1 MLAPEPMFDPEIFA
15 INFARTVELLR
26 EHPPNKEAQK
36 ASLRAVYALT
46 SFASAS
52 VRLYDG
58 VLSVDGAVVPQS
70 LPYLDGLKRQME
82 GHGVAEVA
90 VARGSTATELL
101 AVLKDLAADAGSF
114 GPGDGVAERVAAS
127 GAGGVAVLR
136 GRPPE
141 DANQRRAPGV
151 TQAFELAEIEEAEAA
166 AEIQITEALPVSDA
180 LREVLAA
187 FETRPAVVQGV
198 SAETPIGA
206 ALAAVVRDAHGAA
219 IGDLLSDLAR
229 EVGVALREGPIE
241 PAVQAIA
248 AVVGLE
254 PGVPEGEPKRS
265 YDIALKRMFT
275 RDALERIALLL
286 PDPRFAP
293 VATLV
298 LRRAGPDGADVV
310 FELLAASAVPHERT
324 AFLAAIR
331 AIPKGT
337 LHVIAMLR
345 HTQWAVVRNVA
356 ELLGELRF
364 EEAVP
369 ELGKLL
375 MHYEPRVRLAAIVA
389 LARIGTVATV
399 DPLRRAM
406 KEGTPD
412 LRALI
417 AGSIGGQHARALAI
431 PLVVLAAEEDDE
443 GVLCEY
449 YRALGRIGTPEA
461 IAALVKAA
469 QPGGRIFGHQPPGPR
484 IAAVQSLGNIGGT
497 AARRALDALQE
508 DRDKAVREAV
518 VRARRLP

>member
-1 MLAPEPMFDPEIFA
+1 MFDPEMFA

-58 VLSVDGAVVPQS
+58 ALSVDGAVVPQS

-101 AVLKDLAADAGSF
+101 AVLEALAVDVGSF

-127 GAGGVAVLR
+127 GAGGVAVLT

-141 DANQRRAPGV
+141 EPS
-151 TQAFELAEIEEAEAA
+151 
-166 AEIQITEALPVSDA
+166 VSDA

-198 SAETPIGA
+198 PAETPIGA
-206 ALAAVVRDAHGAA
+206 ALAAVVREAHGAA

-265 YDIALKRMFT
+265 YDIALKRMFA
-275 RDALERIALLL
+275 RDALKRIALLL

-298 LRRAGPDGADVV
+298 LRRAGSEGADVV
-310 FELLAASAVPHERT
+310 FELLTASAVPHERT

-337 LHVIAMLR
+337 LHVIEMLR
-345 HTQWAVVRNVA
+345 HTQWAVVRNMA
-356 ELLGELRF
+356 ELLGEMRF

-375 MHYEPRVRLAAIVA
+375 MHYEPQVRLAAIVA

-399 DPLRRAM
+399 APLRRAM

-412 LRALI
+412 LRARI
-417 AGSIGGQHARALAI
+417 AGSIGGQHSRALAI

-449 YRALGRIGTPEA
+449 FRALGRIGTPEA
-461 IAALVKAA
+461 IDALVKAA
-469 QPGGRIFGHQPPGPR
+469 QPGGRIFGRRPPGPR

-508 DRDKAVREAV
+508 DGDKAVREAV
-518 VRARRLP
+518 LHARRLP